1 MQEEPTGVTNRKEII
16 KDEVLDE
23 SFKKAEIS
31 LGIRPPVKKT
41 EKKPYEKTFPK
52 FGLLL
57 IIFAIIGLICIYQVT
72 WAYIKYDNT
81 DEKGIEVLIYKE
93 YLGRNI
99 EKESTLSLFQ
109 NPHYIGIS
117 VGDFTDTPKLASY
130 GFFALIILGALI
142 TLFGILDKKRNF
154 PIEISILTHFML
166 AIVAII
172 PSLLIALSAMKFLGA
187 HFLFFYNMS
196 LIQMNIGLSN
206 VILFFPAAFILI
218 VLAFITIKI
227 VFTIIRMDFN
237 EIQKI
242 KETTVSKQ
250 PFSDSEYSGEFR

>member
-1 MQEEPTGVTNRKEII
+1 MQEEPTAVTNRKEII
-16 KDEVLDE
+16 KDEILDE

-31 LGIRPPVKKT
+31 LGIRSPVKKT
-41 EKKPYEKTFPK
+41 DKKPYEKTFPK

-57 IIFAIIGLICIYQVT
+57 IIFAVIGLICIYQVT
-72 WAYIKYDNT
+72 WAYIKYDT
-81 DEKGIEVLIYKE
+81 DEGRTEVLIYKDYIGE
-93 YLGRNI
+93 NI
-99 EKESTLSLFQ
+99 EKQSTLSLFQ

-117 VGDFTDTPKLASY
+117 VGDFTDTPRLASY
-130 GFFALIILGALI
+130 GFFSLIILGALI

-166 AIVAII
+166 ATVTII
-172 PSLLIALSAMKFLGA
+172 PSLFIVLSAMKFLGA
-187 HFLFFYNMS
+187 HFLFFDNMS
-196 LIQMNIGLSN
+196 LIQLNIGLSN
-206 VILFFPAAFILI
+206 VILFFPTAFILI
-218 VLAFITIKI
+218 VLGFITIKI